1 MCTLMRLFQ
10 TVINILD
17 RNSVRVLLDALTN
30 DYQLKSNPILQVCK
44 LMLVNMLALTCVWS
58 MQFYQ
63 SFIVSSLFVSFVP
76 IACLVL
82 QGLTNTSHSA
92 SVPSE
97 AAGRASDNAASVD
110 GGGVRSRRAVNKLIQ
125 SFAILI
131 ATVLATLF
139 FNQALKVSHI

>member
-1 MCTLMRLFQ
+1 
-10 TVINILD
+10 
-17 RNSVRVLLDALTN
+17 
-30 DYQLKSNPILQVCK
+30 
-44 LMLVNMLALTCVWS
+44 MLVNMLALTCVWS

-82 QGLTNTSHSA
+82 QGLTNTSQSA

-97 AAGRASDNAASVD
+97 AAEKASDKASDKAAAVD
-110 GGGVRSRRAVNKLIQ
+110 GGGGVRSRRAFNKLIQ

>member
-1 MCTLMRLFQ
+1 
-10 TVINILD
+10 
-17 RNSVRVLLDALTN
+17 
-30 DYQLKSNPILQVCK
+30 
-44 LMLVNMLALTCVWS
+44 MLVNMLALTCVWS

-82 QGLTNTSHSA
+82 QGLTNTSQSA
-92 SVPSE
+92 SVQSE
-97 AAGRASDNAASVD
+97 AAAKASDKAAAAVD
-110 GGGVRSRRAVNKLIQ
+110 GGGGVRSRRAVNKLIQ